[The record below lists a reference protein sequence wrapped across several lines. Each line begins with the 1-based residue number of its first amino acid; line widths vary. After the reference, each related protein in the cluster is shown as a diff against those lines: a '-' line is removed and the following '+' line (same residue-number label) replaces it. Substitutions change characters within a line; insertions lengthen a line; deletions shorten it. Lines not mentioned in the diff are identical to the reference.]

1 MLFGVTHIF
10 VSFCVFCYIKVEY
23 TYFMKKSIST
33 FLKHTAQD
41 KVNRSANPAIVR
53 ASTIFFKS
61 IQELLNHKHVSKN
74 KRIDYY
80 DYGRAGTQTT
90 TQLQNIIVELEKA
103 HHVFLTPSGFAAVA
117 LSIMSICRPG
127 DEIIVTD
134 SVYFP
139 TRMLTSK
146 LLKEF
151 GVKAQF
157 YNPDDLEDLKNKIT
171 KNTKMIFVEN
181 PGSNTFEFQ
190 DLSQIIKLAKKNN
203 IITALDNTWGTPLF
217 LRPLDIGFDMSI
229 SSATK
234 YFSGHSDVMV
244 GTLAVNKKVFSK
256 VNFYNRV
263 SGYRASPDDAY
274 LVIRGLRT
282 LDVRLEKHQRNTK
295 EVIKFLIKQ
304 KKIKEVLYP
313 HKKGTKNYKNWKKYY
328 TGSTGL
334 IGLVIKSKS
343 KNSVYKFVNKLE
355 LFGIGY
361 SWGGFESLAVYQDI
375 QREFKKYNDKNL
387 HIVRLHIGLEDPKD
401 LILDLKQSLKNIK

>member
-1 MLFGVTHIF
+1 
-10 VSFCVFCYIKVEY
+10 
-23 TYFMKKSIST
+23 MKKSIST

-41 KVNRSANPAIVR
+41 KVNRSANPAVVR
-53 ASTIFFKS
+53 ASTVFFKS
-61 IQELLNHKHVSKN
+61 MQELLNYKTVAKN
-74 KRIDYY
+74 KRVNYY

-134 SVYFP
+134 SVYYP
-139 TRMLTSK
+139 TRMITSK

-151 GVKAQF
+151 EVKAHF
-157 YNPDDLEDLKNKIT
+157 YNPDDLNDLKNKIT
-171 KNTKMIFVEN
+171 KKTKMIFVEN

-190 DLSQIIKLAKKNN
+190 DLSQIIKLAKQNN

-217 LRPLDIGFDMSI
+217 LKPLEIGFDMSI

-244 GTLAVNKKVFSK
+244 GTLAVNKKVFPK

-282 LDVRLEKHQRNTK
+282 LDIRLEKHEKNTK
-295 EVIKFLIKQ
+295 EVIKFLVKQ
-304 KKIKEVLYP
+304 KKIKEILYP
-313 HKKGTKNYKNWKKYY
+313 YKKGTKNYKNWKKYY
-328 TGSTGL
+328 SGATGL
-334 IGLVIKSKS
+334 LSLVIKSKTKS
-343 KNSVYKFVNKLE
+343 SVYKFVNSLE

-375 QREFKKYNDKNL
+375 QREFKKYKDKNL

-401 LILDLKQSLKNIK
+401 LITDIKSSLKHIK

>member
-1 MLFGVTHIF
+1 
-10 VSFCVFCYIKVEY
+10 
-23 TYFMKKSIST
+23 MKKSIST
-33 FLKHTAQD
+33 FLKHTDQD
-41 KVNRSANPAIVR
+41 KVNRSANPAVVR

-61 IQELLNHKHVSKN
+61 MQELLSHKTVSKN
-74 KRIDYY
+74 KRVDYY

-103 HHVFLTPSGFAAVA
+103 HHVFLTPSGFASVA

-139 TRMLTSK
+139 TRMITSK

-151 GVKAQF
+151 GVKCHF
-157 YNPDDLEDLKNKIT
+157 YNPDNLDDLKNKIS
-171 KNTKMIFVEN
+171 KKTKMIFVEN

-190 DLSQIIKLAKKNN
+190 DLSQIVKLAKKNN

-217 LRPLDIGFDMSI
+217 LKPLEIGFDMSI

-234 YFSGHSDVMV
+234 YFSGHSDVMI

-282 LDVRLEKHQRNTK
+282 LDIRLERHEKSTK
-295 EVIKFLIKQ
+295 EVIKFLSKQ
-304 KKIKEVLYP
+304 KKIKEILYP
-313 HKKGTKNYKNWKKYY
+313 IKKNSKDYKNWKKYY
-328 TGSTGL
+328 SGATGL
-334 IGLVIKSKS
+334 LSLVIKSKS
-343 KNSVYKFVNKLE
+343 KNSVYKFVNSLE

-375 QREFKKYNDKNL
+375 QREFNKYQDKNL

-401 LILDLKQSLKNIK
+401 LIVDIRNSLKHIK

>member
-1 MLFGVTHIF
+1 
-10 VSFCVFCYIKVEY
+10 
-23 TYFMKKSIST
+23 MKKSIST

-41 KVNRSANPAIVR
+41 KVNRSANPAVVR

-61 IQELLNHKHVSKN
+61 MEELLAHKSISKN
-74 KRIDYY
+74 KRYDYY

-90 TQLQNIIVELEKA
+90 TQLQNIIVELEGA

-127 DEIIVTD
+127 DEILVTD

-139 TRMLTSK
+139 TRMITSK
-146 LLKEF
+146 LLKEYK
-151 GVKAQF
+151 VKAQF
-157 YNPDDLEDLKNKIT
+157 YNPDNLNDLKRKIT
-171 KNTKMIFVEN
+171 KKTKMIFVEN

-190 DLSQIIKLAKKNN
+190 DLSQIIKLAKKKN

-217 LRPLDIGFDMSI
+217 LKPLEIGFDMSI

-282 LDVRLEKHQRNTK
+282 LDIRLERHQANTK
-295 EVIKFLIKQ
+295 KVIQFLSRH
-304 KKIKEVLYP
+304 KKIKEILYP
-313 HKKGTKNYKNWKKYY
+313 YKKGSKNYKNWKKYY
-328 TGSTGL
+328 SGATGL
-334 IGLVIKSKS
+334 LSVVIKSKS
-343 KNSVYKFVNKLE
+343 KTSVYKFINSLE

-375 QREFKKYNDKNL
+375 QREYPKYTDKNL
-387 HIVRLHIGLEDPKD
+387 HIIRLHIGLEDPKD
-401 LILDLKQSLKNIK
+401 LIADIKKSLKNIK